1 MKTNDKNK
9 FLNEKQLMAYWN
21 NELLL
26 ELTKEQ
32 TNILQSFKFFWKEK
46 LNFENINPKMFVCL
60 NYYHNEGK
68 MKIIEIKH
76 FKDLVN

>member
-9 FLNEKQLMAYWN
+9 SLNGKQLMTYWN

-32 TNILQSFKFFWKEK
+32 TNILQSFKFFLKK
-46 LNFENINPKMFVCL
+46 N
-60 NYYHNEGK
+60 
-68 MKIIEIKH
+68 
-76 FKDLVN
+76 